1 MRQLFLSLILL
12 VGFSASII
20 AQETEAPKEGWTR
33 GGTFGLTLNQSS
45 FSNWVA
51 GGDNAISGSALVN
64 YDANL
69 LSGDWTWDNKLI
81 LAYGLTNTKSN
92 GTIKTDDRFEF
103 NSLAGKQASDNWY
116 YSAFLGFLTQ
126 FTNGYDYVSDPNQN
140 YQTSGLFA
148 PAYLSFGPGM
158 LWKKSDNLK
167 VNIAPATVKL
177 TFLGSEVFTFDK
189 DNNTWLSSNNVKSFG
204 IDPGE
209 SLRFELGLNIGA
221 YYKVDLMKNISM
233 ENILNLYSNYLD
245 QPDHIDINHQL
256 SLVMQVNKYISA
268 NLMLNT
274 IYDHDMLTDVQ
285 FKEVFGVG
293 FNYTF

>member
-1 MRQLFLSLILL
+1 MRQLFLSLILV
-12 VGFSASII
+12 VGFSASIF

-33 GGTFGLTLNQSS
+33 GGTFGLTINQSS

-51 GGDNAISGSALVN
+51 GGDDAIAGSALVN

-103 NSLAGKQASDNWY
+103 NSLAGKQASNNWY
-116 YSAFLGFLTQ
+116 YSAFLNFLTQ
-126 FTNGYDYVSDPNQN
+126 FTNGYDYVTDPNQN

-167 VNIAPATVKL
+167 VNIAPATAKL

-189 DNNTWLSSNNVKSFG
+189 DNNTWLSSNIEKSFG
-204 IDPGE
+204 VDPGE
-209 SLRFELGLNIGA
+209 SLRFELGFNLGA
-221 YYKVDLMKNISM
+221 CKPY
-233 ENILNLYSNYLD
+233 
-245 QPDHIDINHQL
+245 
-256 SLVMQVNKYISA
+256 A
-268 NLMLNT
+268 
-274 IYDHDMLTDVQ
+274 
-285 FKEVFGVG
+285 
-293 FNYTF
+293 